1 MVKMLE
7 SKKHVFWQAFF
18 VTLLFFLIGLILGVY
33 LEQIRTDNVNI
44 ALYNSE
50 ASLYDSLALGMLVKD
65 LSLSCED
72 FKEASVDFADEIYW
86 EARALEKF
94 DDSSE
99 LTNSLK
105 IIHRKYDL
113 LRTLLWIN
121 IISAKEKCEL
131 PMNTI
136 VYLYIYDTEDL
147 QIKSKQIVWSRILG
161 DLKSEKGNEIIL
173 IPIAVDQGVTSLEYL
188 IKSYDIDEFPVV
200 IVNEKKVIRD
210 LSSVEGLGM
219 YLE

>member
-1 MVKMLE
+1 MVKILE
-7 SKKHVFWQAFF
+7 NKKHVFWQAFF
-18 VTLLFFLIGLILGVY
+18 VTLLFFLIGLLLGVY
-33 LEQIRTDNVNI
+33 LEQIRTENVNI
-44 ALYNSE
+44 ALYDSE
-50 ASLYDSLALGMLVKD
+50 ASLYDSLALGMLIED

-86 EARALEKF
+86 EAGALEKF

-113 LRTLLWIN
+113 LRTLLWMN
-121 IISAKEKCEL
+121 IISAKEKCEI

-147 QIKSKQIVWSRILG
+147 QIKSRQIVWSRILG
-161 DLKSEKGNEIIL
+161 DLKSKKGNEIIL
-173 IPIAVDQGVTSLEYL
+173 IPIAVDQDITSLEYL
-188 IKSYDIDEFPVV
+188 IKSYDIDEFPAV
-200 IVNEKKVIRD
+200 IVNEKKVIMD
-210 LSSVEGLGM
+210 LSSVEDIEM

>member
-1 MVKMLE
+1 M
-7 SKKHVFWQAFF
+7 
-18 VTLLFFLIGLILGVY
+18 LLFSSVY
-33 LEQIRTDNVNI
+33 LEQVRADNTNI
-44 ALYNSE
+44 AFYESE
-50 ASLYDSLALGMLVKD
+50 ASLYDSFALGLLIED
-65 LSLSCED
+65 SFISCEE
-72 FKEASVDFADEIYW
+72 FKDASVDFADEIYW

-94 DDSSE
+94 DDSSK

-113 LRTLLWIN
+113 LRTLLWMN
-121 IISAKEKCEL
+121 IMSAKEKCEI
-131 PMNTI
+131 PINTI
-136 VYLYIYDTEDL
+136 IYFYIYDTEDL

-173 IPIAVDQGVTSLEYL
+173 IPIAVDQDITSLEYL

-210 LSSVEGLGM
+210 LSSVEDIRM

>member
-18 VTLLFFLIGLILGVY
+18 LTLLFFLIGFLLGVY

-50 ASLYDSLALGMLVKD
+50 ASLYDSLALGMLIED

-72 FKEASVDFADEIYW
+72 FRDASVDFADKIYW

-94 DDSSE
+94 DDSSK

-113 LRTLLWIN
+113 LRTLLWMN

-136 VYLYIYDTEDL
+136 VYLYVYDTEDL
-147 QIKSKQIVWSRILG
+147 QVKSRQIVWSRILG

-173 IPIAVDQGVTSLEYL
+173 IPIAVDQDVTSLEYL
-188 IKSYDIDEFPVV
+188 IKGYDIEEFPVV
-200 IVNEKKVIRD
+200 IVNEKKIIKEI
-210 LSSVEGLGM
+210 SSVEDIGM